1 MCSPE
6 CSCTNCKNREG
17 FELEIQQA
25 INRVKEIRTPYAPP
39 PKDPNVV
46 ITPSSIG
53 CRCKKECRKNYCDCR
68 RSNHCCSKLCTCEN
82 CCNDKYMGDL
92 PEVTEEMKREERK
105 MRKKNR
111 APVEHIASQN
121 INDYQMI
128 GDYGSDYTP
137 QIQQFGVEFQS
148 QFTGM

>member
-1 MCSPE
+1 
-6 CSCTNCKNREG
+6 
-17 FELEIQQA
+17 
-25 INRVKEIRTPYAPP
+25 
-39 PKDPNVV
+39 
-46 ITPSSIG
+46 
-53 CRCKKECRKNYCDCR
+53 
-68 RSNHCCSKLCTCEN
+68 
-82 CCNDKYMGDL
+82 MGDL
-92 PEVTEEMKREERK
+92 PEVTEAMKREERM

-111 APVEHIASQN
+111 TAPEHSISQN